1 MKEYILDVS
10 YELSGRDQVVLARV
24 LVPRKR
30 SAGSLF
36 AERAHWQSPS
46 PQRAPAPL
54 PLPAARAARNAF
66 VLPTSPHHSTRA
78 HDTGATTSAR
88 WLLPLAAAARRRA
101 DRTSGGS
108 QQASRDQPRS
118 PVPGHVSD
126 PSPLLRASIWARLV
140 LVSPPS
146 RWDFRRVLWSGRMG
160 HGLSSLGC
168 GRCSWRSGAVL
179 GSLGGWG

>member
-1 MKEYILDVS
+1 MAD
-10 YELSGRDQVVLARV
+10 RRV

-30 SAGSLF
+30 SAGPLF
-36 AERAHWQSPS
+36 TERARWQSPS
-46 PQRAPAPL
+46 PQTSTRRPCAA
-54 PLPAARAARNAF
+54 PAARAAHT
-66 VLPTSPHHSTRA
+66 LPRPHHTSTTRA
-78 HDTGATTSAR
+78 HDTGATTSVR

-140 LVSPPS
+140 LVSP
-146 RWDFRRVLWSGRMG
+146 RLGGGLGGFCLWSGRMG
-160 HGLSSLGC
+160 ARIEFAWVWSLQLAIRRRFG
-168 GRCSWRSGAVL
+168 
-179 GSLGGWG
+179 